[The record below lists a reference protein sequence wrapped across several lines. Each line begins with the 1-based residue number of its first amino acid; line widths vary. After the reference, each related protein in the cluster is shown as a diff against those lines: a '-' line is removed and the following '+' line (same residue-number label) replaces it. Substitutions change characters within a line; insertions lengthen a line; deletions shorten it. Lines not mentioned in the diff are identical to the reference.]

1 MKEDCGYVVAR
12 ALEPVCAGVF
22 LMTDAEHLDH
32 ALQLARLGR
41 RQAHPN
47 PRVGAVVVT
56 ADGLVGEGYHRGP
69 GTPHAE
75 AVALEQAGE
84 RSQGATL
91 YVTLEPCCS
100 YGRTGPCTEKIIAA
114 GVARVVIGAP
124 DPNPVVDGRGIDALR
139 AAGIDVVVDDGPL
152 HGLCEQLN
160 EPFARFIREGLPFVT
175 FKAAVSLDGKVAAAG
190 GDARWISSPASRRLV
205 HSMRAAADAVMVGA
219 GTARRDDPRLT
230 ARDVE
235 GPDPVRVVV
244 SRGGDLPAESQLVA
258 TAAEVPTILLTRAI
272 APDAARTLTERG
284 VEIVRA
290 VDLRTGLAA
299 LAARG
304 LVEILFEGGPTLAAA
319 LLDAGLVDRVAIFV
333 APLLVGRGAPDLVA
347 TPAPAVVA
355 EGLALSDVV
364 WSATGPDMVCEAR
377 VVKRA
382 ATAGLPGAA
391 PPPPDTPPFGGAP
404 SATAKP
410 STERTAEP
418 SSAGGRTEREG

>member
-1 MKEDCGYVVAR
+1 MS
-12 ALEPVCAGVF
+12 
-22 LMTDAEHLDH
+22 DAEHLDR

-47 PRVGAVVVT
+47 PRVGAVVV
-56 ADGLVGEGYHRGP
+56 AAGEVVGEGYHRGP

-75 AVALEQAGE
+75 AVALEEAGQ
-84 RSQGATL
+84 RARGATL

-100 YGRTGPCTEKIIAA
+100 YGRTGPCTAAIIAA
-114 GVARVVIGAP
+114 GVARVVIGAA
-124 DPNPVVDGRGIDALR
+124 DPNPAVDGRGIDVLR

-152 HGLCEQLN
+152 HQLCERLN
-160 EPFARFIREGLPFVT
+160 EPFARFIREGMPFIT

-190 GDARWISSPASRRLV
+190 GDARWISSPDSRRLV

-230 ARDVE
+230 ARDAD

-244 SRGGDLPAESQLVA
+244 SRGGDLPVHLQLVT
-258 TAAEVPTILLTRAI
+258 TAADVPTILLTRTI
-272 APDAARTLTERG
+272 APVTARALAERG
-284 VEIVRA
+284 VDVVQA
-290 VDLRTGLAA
+290 ADLRAGLAA

-319 LLDAGLVDRVAIFV
+319 LLDAGSIDRVAIFV

-347 TPAPAVVA
+347 TPAPAAVA

-364 WSATGPDMVCEAR
+364 WTAAGPDMVCEGR

-382 ATAGLPGAA
+382 AAASLPGAEATPSSA
-391 PPPPDTPPFGGAP
+391 PA
-404 SATAKP
+404 AP
-410 STERTAEP
+410 STERAAEP
-418 SSAGGRTEREG
+418 SPADARSEREG